1 MYTAISSVGK
11 CSKLNTFHG
20 SFKLHNLIIYLFHSL
35 FSIKK
40 IFLKLSK
47 TCRLELKEEYAWN
60 FLVDITKQF
69 PGEITLVAI
78 GRMTLIFILEIFD
91 ILTASQFENYT
102 IQYTYHLD

>member
-1 MYTAISSVGK
+1 M
-11 CSKLNTFHG
+11 N
-20 SFKLHNLIIYLFHSL
+20 
-35 FSIKK
+35 
-40 IFLKLSK
+40 
-47 TCRLELKEEYAWN
+47 RLELKEEYAWN

-102 IQYTYHLD
+102 IHIILINDLVRNVDDWGKKLTLLKC